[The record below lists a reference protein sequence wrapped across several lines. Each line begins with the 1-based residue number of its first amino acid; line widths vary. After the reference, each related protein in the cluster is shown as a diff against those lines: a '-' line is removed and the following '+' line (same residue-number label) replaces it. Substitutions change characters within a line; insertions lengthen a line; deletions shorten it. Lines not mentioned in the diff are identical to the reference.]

1 MERKSA
7 IKLALGEE
15 LPELVLK
22 HAKVVNVFTREIE
35 EADVAISDGM
45 ICGVGSYCGK
55 NEVELGG
62 AYLVPGFINAHC
74 HVESSMVTRKNCAG
88 GSPRWLPTLTRS
100 QMS

>member
-35 EADVAISDGM
+35 EAEKQNKQKQKKQKD
-45 ICGVGSYCGK
+45 
-55 NEVELGG
+55 LG
-62 AYLVPGFINAHC
+62 NQTDW
-74 HVESSMVTRKNCAG
+74 S
-88 GSPRWLPTLTRS
+88 
-100 QMS
+100 

>member
-45 ICGVGSYCGK
+45 ICGVGS
-55 NEVELGG
+55 
-62 AYLVPGFINAHC
+62 
-74 HVESSMVTRKNCAG
+74 
-88 GSPRWLPTLTRS
+88 
-100 QMS
+100 

>member
-74 HVESSMVTRKNCAG
+74 QDRK
-88 GSPRWLPTLTRS
+88 SVV
-100 QMS
+100 

>member
-35 EADVAISDGM
+35 EADVAID
-45 ICGVGSYCGK
+45 
-55 NEVELGG
+55 
-62 AYLVPGFINAHC
+62 
-74 HVESSMVTRKNCAG
+74 RK
-88 GSPRWLPTLTRS
+88 SVV
-100 QMS
+100 

>member
-45 ICGVGSYCGK
+45 ICGQLLR
-55 NEVELGG
+55 EELGG
-62 AYLVPGFINAHC
+62 AWRRISGPWLHQRSLSC
-74 HVESSMVTRKNCAG
+74 RKLNGHPA
-88 GSPRWLPTLTRS
+88 
-100 QMS
+100 